1 MFPNSQMINVN
12 RKMPDSVVDYLS
24 VPFCYVCRR
33 NLEYRSKELM
43 KKLTE
48 AGLGSRPIVWVA
60 HSMGGLLVKSMLT
73 KGNFQLQ
80 SQI

>member
-1 MFPNSQMINVN
+1 
-12 RKMPDSVVDYLS
+12 MPDKVADYFSVS
-24 VPFCYVCRR
+24 FCHGRRR

-43 KKLTE
+43 KKLTQ
-48 AGLGSRPIVWVA
+48 AGLGTRPIVWVA